1 MTSIWMALSPNPLVS
16 VVIPVLNGEQHVEAC
31 IRSVLNQ
38 TYENTEVIVS
48 VNASRDRTTEIV
60 RSFTDP
66 RLRLLPEVTE
76 LLSLHANW
84 ARGLAGARGE
94 LIKIVCHDDL
104 LLPECLSVQI
114 ELLQQYPEAVLT
126 SSRRHI
132 IDDNGRVLI
141 RARGIGNLAG
151 PSGTREVSASE
162 IARACTR
169 AGTNLLGEP
178 ASALVRRAALPD
190 PLFDPRWHY
199 TIDVEFYM
207 RCLEHNDAVVDSRVL
222 CSFRVSH
229 KQWSAAIVESQA
241 KELRSFFAEMVRRYP
256 DSVTKADVRLGAMR
270 AQLLTAGR
278 RALYLK
284 LRLGAKYFDF
294 WRQVRRVKNSSSN
307 TLEDS

>member
-1 MTSIWMALSPNPLVS
+1 MALSPNPLVS

-38 TYENTEVIVS
+38 TYKNIEVIVS

-76 LLSLHANW
+76 LLSLRANW

-94 LIKIVCHDDL
+94 LVKIVYHDDL

-114 ELLQQYPEAVLT
+114 ELLQQYPEAILT
-126 SSRRHI
+126 SSRRRI
-132 IDDNGRVLI
+132 IDHGTVLI
-141 RARGIGNLAG
+141 RARGLGNLAG
-151 PSGTREVSASE
+151 PSGTREMSASE

-169 AGTNLLGEP
+169 GGTHLLGEP
-178 ASALVRRAALPD
+178 ASALVRRVALPD
-190 PLFDPRWHY
+190 PLFDPRWRY

-222 CSFRVSH
+222 RSFRVSH
-229 KQWSAAIVESQA
+229 KQWSAAIAESQV

-256 DSVTKADVRLGAMR
+256 DSVTRADVRLGAIR

-284 LRLGAKYFDF
+284 LGLSAEYFDF
-294 WRQVRRVKNSSSN
+294 WRQVRHVTNSSSN